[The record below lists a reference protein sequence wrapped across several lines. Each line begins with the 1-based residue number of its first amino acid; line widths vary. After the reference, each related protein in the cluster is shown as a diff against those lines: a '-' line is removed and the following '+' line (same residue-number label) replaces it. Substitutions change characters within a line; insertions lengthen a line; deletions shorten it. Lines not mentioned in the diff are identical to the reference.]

1 MKLTK
6 INDFEV
12 NKIKVPPLPDI
23 ENIAGGKL
31 FPQMYVN
38 AFLIASKNSGKT
50 TVLSS
55 IILKSINKKTNIIFF
70 VSTASKDATYQYIF
84 DKLDKKK
91 INYTVYNEIIQDGTN
106 IIDTLIDGLLVVDP
120 VVVRKK
126 DKKDTEPPPL
136 YNLFEEV
143 NEEPVERKPKKE
155 APKYIIIIDDMSNS
169 TRDPCIAR
177 LLKIHRHLKASVF
190 ISSQNINDI
199 TPPAFRQL
207 DYALIF
213 RGLGSNIPKLEQ
225 IHTNLDLPIEFD
237 NFVEIYR
244 DATEHPYNFLWC
256 SKSGQFRKN
265 FNMQYEGLT

>member
-12 NKIKVPPLPDI
+12 NKIKVPPLPSI
-23 ENIAGGKL
+23 ENIAGGDL
-31 FPQMYVN
+31 FGQLYVN

-91 INYTVYNEIIQDGTN
+91 INYTVYNEKIQDGTN

-126 DKKDTEPPPL
+126 DKRIQNP
-136 YNLFEEV
+136 
-143 NEEPVERKPKKE
+143 RHS
-155 APKYIIIIDDMSNS
+155 IIYL
-169 TRDPCIAR
+169 RR
-177 LLKIHRHLKASVF
+177 
-190 ISSQNINDI
+190 
-199 TPPAFRQL
+199 
-207 DYALIF
+207 
-213 RGLGSNIPKLEQ
+213 
-225 IHTNLDLPIEFD
+225 
-237 NFVEIYR
+237 
-244 DATEHPYNFLWC
+244 
-256 SKSGQFRKN
+256 
-265 FNMQYEGLT
+265 